1 MTTQQLARKARK
13 AAEICLSIENERRK
27 LALQAIADALIH
39 NTSKILAA
47 NAKDLKAAQKEGF
60 PAAMVNRLE
69 ITKSGVNT
77 MAMAVRAID
86 GQKDVVGE
94 IVDRYERP
102 NGLRVRRE
110 RVPLGVIA
118 MIFES
123 RPNVVIDCSALA
135 IKSGNAILLK
145 GGKEAAHSNKILGEI
160 VRTAIAPYLPKDT
173 VIVLDSTS
181 RKSVQELLKLPQYI
195 DLVIP
200 RGGEG
205 LVKYVVAN
213 AQMPVV
219 AHYKGIC
226 HVYIHDDADLAQ
238 ALKIALNAKVQRPG
252 VCNAMETLLVNKH
265 IAKSF
270 FESLIPAYISNGVE
284 VRGCPRTRKLGGK
297 TVRAATSKDWD
308 TEYLDKIISVKVVDS
323 VDDAISHIQKHGTH
337 HTEAICATDPDA
349 IRKFVSGIDASCIMV
364 NASTRFNDGGELGLG
379 AEMGISTSKVHAYGP
394 MGARELTTTRFVVE
408 GKGQVRG

>member
-1 MTTQQLARKARK
+1 MSTIQLARKARS
-13 AAEICLSIENERRK
+13 AAQVCLTHSNDDRNR
-27 LALQAIADALIH
+27 ALRAIADALIL
-39 NTSKILAA
+39 NSARVFAA
-47 NAKDLKAAQKEGF
+47 NAKDVKAAVKAGLS
-60 PAAMVNRLE
+60 AAMINRLE
-69 ITKSGVNT
+69 IGKTGVAA
-77 MAMAVRAID
+77 MASAVRAIAD
-86 GQKDVVGE
+86 QPDVVGE
-94 IVDRYERP
+94 VVESGERP

-145 GGKEAAHSNKILGEI
+145 GGKESAHSNKILGEI
-160 VRTAIAPYLPKDT
+160 VRAAIAPYLPKEA

-213 AQMPVV
+213 ARMPVV

-226 HVYIHDDADLAQ
+226 HVYVHDDADLDQ
-238 ALKIALNAKVQRPG
+238 ALRICMNAKVQRPG
-252 VCNAMETLLVNKH
+252 VCNAMETLLVSSRVADAFL
-265 IAKSF
+265 AK
-270 FESLIPAYISNGVE
+270 LVPAFVEAGVQL
-284 VRGCPRTRKLGGK
+284 RGCPRTRKIGGNGVK
-297 TVRAATSKDWD
+297 VASAKDWD
-308 TEYLDKIISVKVVDS
+308 TEYLDKIISIRVVDS
-323 VDDAISHIQKHGTH
+323 EDEAIAHIQRHGTH
-337 HTEAICATDPDA
+337 HTEAICARDGAA
-349 IRKFVSGIDASCIMV
+349 IQKFIAAVDASCV
-364 NASTRFNDGGELGLG
+364 VANASTRFNDGGELGLG

-408 GKGQVRG
+408 GQGQIR

>member
-1 MTTQQLARKARK
+1 MSTLQLAQKSRK
-13 AAEICLSIENERRK
+13 AAATCLSIENERRN
-27 LALQAIADALIH
+27 LALQAIAEALTH
-39 NTSKILAA
+39 NMPKILTA
-47 NAKDLKAAQKEGF
+47 NAKDVKAAQKAGLS
-60 PAAMVNRLE
+60 AAMVNRLE
-69 ITKSGVNT
+69 IGEKGVHA
-77 MAMAVRAID
+77 MAQAVRAIAD
-86 GQKDVVGE
+86 QPDVVGE
-94 IVDRYERP
+94 VVESYERP

-145 GGKEAAHSNKILGEI
+145 GGKEAAHSNKVLGYV
-160 VRTAIAPYLPKDT
+160 VRASIKAYLPQDT

-219 AHYKGIC
+219 AHYKGVC
-226 HVYIHDDADLAQ
+226 HVYVHDDADLHQ
-238 ALKIALNAKVQRPG
+238 AMKICVNAKVQRPG
-252 VCNAMETLLVNKH
+252 VCNAMETLLVNKQ
-265 IAKSF
+265 IAAPFLKM
-270 FESLIPAYISNGVE
+270 LIPEYTKSGVE
-284 VRGCPRTRKLGGK
+284 IRGCPRTRKIGGK
-297 TVRAATSKDWD
+297 TVRAATLKDWD

-323 VDDAISHIQKHGTH
+323 VDDAVTHIQRHGSH
-337 HTEAICATDPDA
+337 HTEAICAKDA
-349 IRKFVSGIDASCIMV
+349 ESIRQFASAIDASCVMI

-408 GKGQVRG
+408 GAGQVRG

>member
-1 MTTQQLARKARK
+1 MSTKQLAQKARK
-13 AAEICLSIENERRK
+13 AAEICLSVENERRK

-39 NTSKILAA
+39 NMPKILAA
-47 NAKDLKAAQKEGF
+47 NAKDLKAAKKAGF
-60 PAAMVNRLE
+60 SAAMVNRLE
-69 ITKSGVNT
+69 LTQSGVST

-86 GQKDVVGE
+86 SQKDVVGE
-94 IVDRYERP
+94 IVDHYERP
-102 NGLRVRRE
+102 NGLLVRRE

-145 GGKEAAHSNKILGEI
+145 GGKEAAHSNKVLGDI
-160 VRTAIAPYLPKDT
+160 VRAAIAPYLPKDT
-173 VIVLDSTS
+173 VIVLDSAS
-181 RKSVQELLKLPQYI
+181 RKSVQDLLKLPQYI

-219 AHYKGIC
+219 AHYKGVC
-226 HVYIHDDADLAQ
+226 HIYVHEDTDLAQ
-238 ALKIALNAKVQRPG
+238 ALNIALNAKIQRPG

-265 IAKSF
+265 IAKPF
-270 FESLIPAYISNGVE
+270 LDALIPAYTSNGVE
-284 VRGCPRTRKLGGK
+284 IRGCPRTRKIGGK
-297 TVRAATSKDWD
+297 AVRAATAKDWD

-323 VDDAISHIQKHGTH
+323 VEDAIAHIQKHGTH
-337 HTEAICATDPDA
+337 HTEAICATDPDT
-349 IRKFVSGIDASCIMV
+349 IRQFVSNIDASCLMV

>member
-1 MTTQQLARKARK
+1 MNTLQLAKKAR
-13 AAEICLSIENERRK
+13 AAAQDCLTCSNADRRH
-27 LALQAIADALIH
+27 ALLAIAEALTQNGH
-39 NTSKILAA
+39 QILAA
-47 NAKDLKAAQKEGF
+47 NLKDTRAAARAGLST
-60 PAAMVNRLE
+60 AMINRLE
-69 ITKSGVNT
+69 INEAGVAG
-77 MAMAVRAID
+77 MSAAVRAIAA
-86 GQKDVVGE
+86 QPDVVGE
-94 IVDRYERP
+94 VVESYTRP

-145 GGKEAAHSNKILGEI
+145 GGKEAAHSNKILGNI
-160 VRTAIAPYLPKDT
+160 VRTAIAKFLPKDS
-173 VIVLDSTS
+173 VIVLDSSS
-181 RKSVQELLKLPQYI
+181 RKPVQELLKLPQYI

-205 LVKYVVAN
+205 LVRYVVDHAK
-213 AQMPVV
+213 MPVV

-226 HVYIHDDADLAQ
+226 HVYVHDDADLNQ
-238 ALKIALNAKVQRPG
+238 ALRICVNAKIQRPG
-252 VCNAMETLLVNKH
+252 VCNAMETLLINARVAEAFL
-265 IAKSF
+265 AK
-270 FESLIPAYISNGVE
+270 LIPVYLENDVQI
-284 VRGCPRTRKLGGK
+284 RGCPRTRKIGGK
-297 TVRAATSKDWD
+297 VVRAATTKDWD

-323 VDDAISHIQKHGTH
+323 VDDAIAHIQKHGTH
-337 HTEAICATDPDA
+337 HTEAICATDA
-349 IRKFVSGIDASCIMV
+349 TVIQKFISGIDASCLMV

-408 GKGQVRG
+408 GEGQVRG

>member
-39 NTSKILAA
+39 NTPKILAA
-47 NAKDLKAAQKEGF
+47 NAKDLKAAQKAGF
-60 PAAMVNRLE
+60 SAAMVNRLE
-69 ITKSGVNT
+69 ITQSGINT

-86 GQKDVVGE
+86 GQTDVVGE

-145 GGKEAAHSNKILGEI
+145 GGKEAAHSNKILGKI
-160 VRTAIAPYLPKDT
+160 VRTAIAPYLPKDA

-238 ALKIALNAKVQRPG
+238 ALNIALNAKVQRPG

-265 IAKSF
+265 VAKSF
-270 FESLIPAYISNGVE
+270 LESLIPAYVGNGVE

-297 TVRAATSKDWD
+297 VVRAATLKDWD
-308 TEYLDKIISVKVVDS
+308 TEYLDKIISIKVVDS
-323 VDDAISHIQKHGTH
+323 VDDAIAHIQKHGTH

>member
-1 MTTQQLARKARK
+1 MSTLQLAQKARK
-13 AAEICLSIENERRK
+13 AATICLSVENERRN
-27 LALQAIADALIH
+27 LALQAVADGLIQ
-39 NTSKILAA
+39 NMPKIIAA
-47 NAKDLKAAQKEGF
+47 NAKDVKAAQKAGLT
-60 PAAMVNRLE
+60 AAMVNRLE
-69 ITKSGVNT
+69 IGETAVH
-77 MAMAVRAID
+77 AMAKAVRDIAA
-86 GQKDVVGE
+86 QPDVVGE
-94 IVDRYERP
+94 VVESSERP

-145 GGKEAAHSNKILGEI
+145 GGKEAAHSNKILGES
-160 VRTAIAPYLPKDT
+160 VRAAIKPYLPQDA

-219 AHYKGIC
+219 AHYKGVC
-226 HVYIHDDADLAQ
+226 HVYVHEDADLHH
-238 ALKIALNAKVQRPG
+238 ALNIAVNAKVQRPG
-252 VCNAMETLLVNKH
+252 VCNAMETLLVHKKV
-265 IAKSF
+265 AESF
-270 FESLIPAYISNGVE
+270 LGLLIPTYARNAVE
-284 VRGCPRTRKLGGK
+284 VRGCPRTRKMGGK
-297 TVRAATSKDWD
+297 RVHAASPKDWD

-323 VDDAISHIQKHGTH
+323 VDEAIAHIQKHGTH
-337 HTEAICATDPDA
+337 HTEAIIAKDADA
-349 IRKFVSGIDASCIMV
+349 IRQFVSNIDASCLMV

>member
-1 MTTQQLARKARK
+1 MSTTPLAQKARK
-13 AAEICLSIENERRK
+13 AAALCLSVENERRNM
-27 LALQAIADALIH
+27 ALQAIADALIQ
-39 NTSKILAA
+39 NMPRVIAA
-47 NAKDLKAAQKEGF
+47 NGKDVRAAQKAGLS
-60 PAAMVNRLE
+60 AAMVNRLE
-69 ITKSGVNT
+69 MGEAGV
-77 MAMAVRAID
+77 MAMAQAVRAIAD
-86 GQKDVVGE
+86 QPDVVGDVVE
-94 IVDRYERP
+94 TYDRP

-145 GGKEAAHSNKILGEI
+145 GGKEAAYSNKILGEI
-160 VRTAIAPYLPKDT
+160 VRAAIKPYLPQDT

-205 LVKYVVAN
+205 LVKYVVSN

-226 HVYIHDDADLAQ
+226 HVYVHDDADLHQ
-238 ALKIALNAKVQRPG
+238 ALDIAVNAKIQRPG
-252 VCNAMETLLVNKH
+252 VCNAMETLLLNKH
-265 IAKSF
+265 IAEPF
-270 FESLIPAYISNGVE
+270 LRLLIPTYVANGVE
-284 VRGCPRTRKLGGK
+284 IRGCLRTRKIGGK
-297 TVRAATSKDWD
+297 NVRAASSKDWD
-308 TEYLDKIISVKVVDS
+308 TEYLDKIISVKIVGS
-323 VDDAISHIQKHGTH
+323 VDDAIAHIQKHGTH
-337 HTEAICATDPDA
+337 HTEAICAKDADA
-349 IRKFVSGIDASCIMV
+349 IRKFVSNIDASCLMV

-408 GKGQVRG
+408 GAGQIRR

>member
-1 MTTQQLARKARK
+1 MSTKLLAQKAHN
-13 AAEICLSIENERRK
+13 AAVACLSIENERRN
-27 LALQAIADALIH
+27 LALQAIADTLIQ
-39 NTSKILAA
+39 NIPKILAA
-47 NAKDLKAAQKEGF
+47 NAKDVRAAQKAGLS
-60 PAAMVNRLE
+60 AAMVNRLE
-69 ITKSGVNT
+69 IGEAGVNA
-77 MAMAVRAID
+77 MAKAVRAIAD
-86 GQKDVVGE
+86 QPDVVGE
-94 IVDRYERP
+94 VVESYDRP

-145 GGKEAAHSNKILGEI
+145 GGKEATHSNKVLGEI
-160 VRTAIAPYLPKDT
+160 VRTAITPYMPKDA

-181 RKSVQELLKLPQYI
+181 RKTVQELLKLPQYI

-219 AHYKGIC
+219 AHYKGVC
-226 HVYIHDDADLAQ
+226 HVYVHDDADLHQ
-238 ALKIALNAKVQRPG
+238 ALNIALNAKVQRPG
-252 VCNAMETLLVNKH
+252 VCNAMETLLVNKD
-265 IAKSF
+265 IAESF
-270 FESLIPAYISNGVE
+270 LKSLIPAYVGNGVE
-284 VRGCPRTRKLGGK
+284 IRGCPRTRKIGGK
-297 TVRAATSKDWD
+297 SVRAATLKDWD

-323 VDDAISHIQKHGTH
+323 VDDAIAHIQKHGSH
-337 HTEAICATDPDA
+337 HTEAICATDPEA
-349 IRKFVSGIDASCIMV
+349 IQKFISNIDASCVVV

-394 MGARELTTTRFVVE
+394 MGARELTTMRFVVE
-408 GKGQVRG
+408 GTGQVRG

>member
-1 MTTQQLARKARK
+1 MSTKILAQKARK
-13 AAEICLSIENERRK
+13 AAAACLSIENERRN
-27 LALQAIADALIH
+27 LALQAIADALTQ
-39 NTSKILAA
+39 NMSKILAA
-47 NAKDLKAAQKEGF
+47 NAKDVKAAQKAGLS
-60 PAAMVNRLE
+60 AAMVNRLE
-69 ITKSGVNT
+69 IGEAGVT
-77 MAMAVRAID
+77 AMAQAVRAIAD
-86 GQKDVVGE
+86 QPDVVGE
-94 IVDRYERP
+94 VVESYERP

-160 VRTAIAPYLPKDT
+160 VRAAIKPYLPQDA
-173 VIVLDSTS
+173 VVVLDSTS

-205 LVKYVVAN
+205 LVKYVVSN

-219 AHYKGIC
+219 AHYKGVC
-226 HVYIHDDADLAQ
+226 HVYVHEDADLHQ
-238 ALKIALNAKVQRPG
+238 AMNICINAKVQRPG
-252 VCNAMETLLVNKH
+252 VCNAMETLLVNTQISEPFLKM
-265 IAKSF
+265 
-270 FESLIPAYISNGVE
+270 LIPEYTKSGVE
-284 VRGCPRTRKLGGK
+284 IRGCPRTCKIGGK
-297 TVRAATSKDWD
+297 TVRAASLKDWD

-323 VDDAISHIQKHGTH
+323 VKDAVAHIQKHGSH
-337 HTEAICATDPDA
+337 HTEAICAKDA
-349 IRKFVSGIDASCIMV
+349 ETIRQFVSAIDASCLMV

-394 MGARELTTTRFVVE
+394 MGARELTTTHFVVE
-408 GKGQVRG
+408 GSGQVRG

>member
-1 MTTQQLARKARK
+1 MSTKILAQKARK
-13 AAEICLSIENERRK
+13 AAAACLSIENERRNM
-27 LALQAIADALIH
+27 ALQAIADALVH
-39 NTSKILAA
+39 NMPKILAA
-47 NAKDLKAAQKEGF
+47 NAKDVKAAQKAGLS
-60 PAAMVNRLE
+60 AAMVNRLE
-69 ITKSGVNT
+69 IGEAGVT
-77 MAMAVRAID
+77 AMSNAVRAIAD
-86 GQKDVVGE
+86 QPDVVGE
-94 IVDRYERP
+94 VVESYERP

-160 VRTAIAPYLPKDT
+160 VRAAIKPYLPQDA

-213 AQMPVV
+213 AQMSVV
-219 AHYKGIC
+219 AHYKGVC
-226 HVYIHDDADLAQ
+226 HVYVHEDADLNQ
-238 ALKIALNAKVQRPG
+238 ALRICINAKVQRPG
-252 VCNAMETLLVNKH
+252 VCNAMETLLVNKQVAEPFLKML
-265 IAKSF
+265 IPEYAKS
-270 FESLIPAYISNGVE
+270 GVE
-284 VRGCPRTRKLGGK
+284 IRGCPRTRKIGGK
-297 TVRAATSKDWD
+297 TVRAATLKDWD

-323 VDDAISHIQKHGTH
+323 VDEAVTHIQKHGSH
-337 HTEAICATDPDA
+337 HTEAICAKDAEA
-349 IRKFVSGIDASCIMV
+349 IRQFISSIDASCV
-364 NASTRFNDGGELGLG
+364 VANASTRFNDGGELGLG

-394 MGARELTTTRFVVE
+394 MGARELTTMRFVVE
-408 GKGQVRG
+408 GAGQVRG